1 MSTRRDPVAGAAA
14 VGAGLLVALSLPP
27 WGWWPLA
34 LIGIA
39 VLDRLVANR
48 PRRSRFARGWL
59 FGIGWLPLGMSWMW
73 FLTAAGWVAA
83 FVCYSAYLGAAC
95 AITPGGRW
103 RRLGLPA
110 AIVVAEAVRW
120 CFPFGGVPLASLA
133 ISQVSGPLA
142 PVVRVGG
149 ALLLTWVTLM
159 VGMAISA
166 LSERQW
172 RPAGALAAAVAVVVL
187 VAATVAPSGHAVTTA
202 RVTFVQGGGEQGT
215 HAIDTDPQ
223 VVFQRHLDATHQ
235 IQPGTTDLVVWPENV
250 IDVDDFSTSP
260 ERATVAAE
268 AARLGV
274 ALLVG
279 VTEDDGPE
287 HFKNA
292 EIVVLPDGTLAGRY
306 DKVRI
311 VPFGEWLPLR
321 SLIELVPGQRTD
333 QVGRDAVAG
342 TGPAV
347 LDTPVG
353 PVAVAISWEIFF
365 GGRVRDGV
373 AHGGQIV
380 LNPTNGSSY
389 TGTILQ
395 TQQIASSRLR
405 AMESGRWVVQ
415 VAPTGF
421 SAFVAPGGQVLDR
434 SGTSEEAVRTRVVE
448 RRDGDTWYQR
458 LGDKSVVAVALGLL
472 AVAMLLARRHE
483 TAAARS
489 DLQPD
494 GDGPVVD
501 ELDRH
506 LGAEP
511 AGGHIG
517 PDGP

>member
-1 MSTRRDPVAGAAA
+1 MSTRRDPRAGAAV
-14 VGAGLLVALSLPP
+14 VGAGLLVAVSLPP

-34 LIGIA
+34 PIGIA

-59 FGIGWLPLGMSWMW
+59 FGMGWLPLGMCWMW
-73 FLTAAGWVAA
+73 FLTPPGWIAAG
-83 FVCYSAYLGAAC
+83 VCYSSYLGAAC
-95 AITPGGRW
+95 AIAPGGRW

-110 AIVVAEAVRW
+110 ALMVAEAIRW

-133 ISQVSGPLA
+133 ISQVAGPLA

-149 ALLLTWVTLM
+149 SLLLTWVVLM
-159 VGMAISA
+159 VGMALSA

-172 RPAGALAAAVAVVVL
+172 RPAGALAAAVAVVLL
-187 VAATVAPSGHAVTTA
+187 VAAIAPRGHDVAAT
-202 RVTFVQGGGEQGT
+202 RITFVQGGGPQGT

-223 VVFQRHLDATHQ
+223 LVFQRHLDATRQ
-235 IQPGTTDLVVWPENV
+235 IEPGSTDLVVWPENV
-250 IDVDDFSTSP
+250 IDVNEFSTSV
-260 ERATVAAE
+260 ERTAVAAE
-268 AARLGV
+268 AARLDV
-274 ALLVG
+274 AILVG
-279 VTEDDGPE
+279 VTEDNGPE

-292 EIVVLPDGTLAGRY
+292 QVVVLPDGSLGGRY
-306 DKVRI
+306 DKVRV

-333 QVGRDAVAG
+333 EVGRDAIAG

-373 AHGGQIV
+373 GHGGEVV

-389 TGTILQ
+389 TGTVLQ

-405 AMESGRWVVQ
+405 ALESGRWVVQ

-421 SAFVAPGGQVLDR
+421 SAFVTPAGTVLDR
-434 SGTSEEAVRTRVVE
+434 TAISEEAVRTRTVE
-448 RRDGDTWYQR
+448 RRHGDTWYQR
-458 LGDKSVVAVALGLL
+458 LGDKPVVAVALAVL
-472 AVAMLLARRHE
+472 AVAMLLAHRRA
-483 TAAARS
+483 TPS
-489 DLQPD
+489 DLEPD
-494 GDGPVVD
+494 GDGTVVD
-501 ELDRH
+501 ELDGH

-511 AGGHIG
+511 ARGHLGAEG
-517 PDGP
+517 P